1 MNFRNEGT
9 PTPGVFLQ
17 EWQTK
22 GLWLTEPVRVTTTG
36 LKVVGF
42 SVSCGWAVRV
52 AGKGLTEGTVKR
64 LEGLRVEMLKVEGRE
79 PNAEALSAHR
89 EEKKGEGE
97 DDWTECDETM
107 TESSMVS
114 DYCQGLLSK
123 ENHSN
128 ETGGSRGV

>member
-52 AGKGLTEGTVKR
+52 AGKGLTESWMI
-64 LEGLRVEMLKVEGRE
+64 VESSKL
-79 PNAEALSAHR
+79 
-89 EEKKGEGE
+89 KGEGQRSEE
-97 DDWTECDETM
+97 DNAETRRAQRF
-107 TESSMVS
+107 
-114 DYCQGLLSK
+114 C
-123 ENHSN
+123 
-128 ETGGSRGV
+128 